1 MAEVAAEV
9 QRSRSCSFIPSLP
22 RANHHHHLLSLSSSH
37 HLTTVAPT
45 PFQPLSSPYVPSTKN
60 MRYQVESTMCVV
72 APSRQLA
79 RQLAH
84 TLPQPP
90 RRAEGRREWTLDEID
105 AEWNETTKQSESWA
119 RQVADIPLCTIYPRA
134 EIETFIIQIGLALQ
148 AKYATNDHQQRT
160 TYSMRVCIDVVW
172 TSIGDRYPVV
182 CLRICS
188 SIISIA
194 SPRPRASSVACSSVR
209 SEPSTTLRAPSTY
222 RIRAQR
228 STTTTTTTVEEE
240 DEDDDDS
247 NSNNYHDRT
256 LD

>member
-22 RANHHHHLLSLSSSH
+22 RANHHHLLSLSSSH

-148 AKYATNDHQQRT
+148 AKYATNDHQQPT
-160 TYSMRVCIDVVW
+160 TYSMCVLTWYGPRSVIGIQWYACAFARVSSRSLHRGRGHRVSHVHQ
-172 TSIGDRYPVV
+172 SDRN
-182 CLRICS
+182 L
-188 SIISIA
+188 
-194 SPRPRASSVACSSVR
+194 
-209 SEPSTTLRAPSTY
+209 L
-222 RIRAQR
+222 
-228 STTTTTTTVEEE
+228 
-240 DEDDDDS
+240 
-247 NSNNYHDRT
+247 
-256 LD
+256 LL